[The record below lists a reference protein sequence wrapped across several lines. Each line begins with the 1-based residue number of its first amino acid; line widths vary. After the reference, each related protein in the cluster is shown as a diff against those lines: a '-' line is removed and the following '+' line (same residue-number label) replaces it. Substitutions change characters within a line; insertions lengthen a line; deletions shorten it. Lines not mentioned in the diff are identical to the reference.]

1 MEPSQ
6 RSPYLLSTTH
16 TMPRQTP
23 RNDFGQVIARTAQE
37 VGRVGSELV
46 GGILG
51 AQPGFS
57 AASTGIK
64 AAAASALGGS
74 ASVGTP
80 MDARIPEQGS
90 SWDLLDAQNTLNQ
103 QNQQFSLGYLK
114 LQDEMQRESRE
125 HTTVSN
131 VMKVRHDSAKAA
143 INNIR

>member
-1 MEPSQ
+1 MDASNS
-6 RSPYLLSTTH
+6 RRIDSLSITPTT
-16 TMPRQTP
+16 PRQTP

-37 VGRVGSELV
+37 VGRVGGDLV

-51 AQPGFS
+51 ARPVFS
-57 AASTGIK
+57 AASTGIR
-64 AAAASALGGS
+64 AATSALGRTAGVPGEG
-74 ASVGTP
+74 AV
-80 MDARIPEQGS
+80 PEQGG
-90 SWDLLDAQNTLNQ
+90 SWELLDAQNLLNQ
-103 QNQQFSLGYLK
+103 QNQQFSLAYLK